1 MEATKENPK
10 ALTAMGASG
19 ALASATR
26 HGGHGTAEHY
36 FAGIV
41 CLFGFFLHIVL
52 SDLLLNSVGFHYS
65 STEGAFYEKIH
76 PGTYFIVASF
86 FVMLGDQGNPFNE
99 FWRALRRSRI
109 AMFLLLLYIMLF
121 VYLVLRSGPAGTAFM
136 IDTHMT
142 VPICAVVLA
151 TAPKDFCRRAIYFF
165 VFVAFLNSV
174 IGIGESI
181 AQSRIFEF
189 SEDAPGIREQHFRAS
204 ALRGHPLNNA
214 MFTSIALFVMLGLR
228 FKPFLTWVLA
238 AIFMVSLVAFGG
250 RAGLGFTVFGVTL
263 FAAVRVKDMV
273 SRGRMSMLQALLLVA
288 AIILVPAILVAG
300 LNFLILHSSIGE
312 RLAASSI
319 TDDSADS
326 RRLAL
331 MVFDFMRSHE
341 IIFGVAPERIVDIAY
356 RMNLMIPL
364 SDIENPWLLMFMY
377 LGGLMFPFWLLMT
390 GVFVWDL
397 MRGKPMALQLAVVS
411 YFLVASTSNSFGR
424 KDSTY
429 LIMVCAVICAARALA
444 YGAENAAARQQAGQG

>member
-1 MEATKENPK
+1 MFSLSHLDQKVRAP
-10 ALTAMGASG
+10 GAE
-19 ALASATR
+19 
-26 HGGHGTAEHY
+26 GHF
-36 FAGIV
+36 FAGLV

-52 SDLLLNSVGFHYS
+52 SDLLLNSVGFRYS

-86 FVMLGDQGNPFNE
+86 FVMLGDSGNPFRE
-99 FWRALRRSRI
+99 FWRTLHRSRI
-109 AMFLLLLYIMLF
+109 ALFLLLLYVMLF
-121 VYLVLRSGPAGTAFM
+121 VYLIFRSGPAGTAFM

-142 VPICAVVLA
+142 APICAIVLA

-165 VFVAFLNSV
+165 VFVAVVNSI

-181 AQSRIFEF
+181 TQTRIFEF
-189 SEDAPGIREQHFRAS
+189 GENAPGIREEYFRAS
-204 ALRGHPLNNA
+204 SLRGHPLNNA

-228 FKPFLTWVLA
+228 FKPLLTWGLA
-238 AIFMVSLVAFGG
+238 TLFMVSLVAFGG
-250 RAGLGFTVFGVTL
+250 RAGLAFSIFGVML
-263 FAAVRVKDMV
+263 YAAVKVKEMV
-273 SRGRMSMLQALLLVA
+273 RHGRMSMLQVLFLVA
-288 AIILVPAILVAG
+288 AIILVPVIIVAG

-331 MVFDFMRSHE
+331 MVFDYMRTHE
-341 IIFGVAPERIVDIAY
+341 IILGVAPERIVDIAY
-356 RMNLMIPL
+356 RMNLIIPL

-397 MRGKPMALQLAVVS
+397 MRSKPMGLKLAVLS

-429 LIMVCAVICAARALA
+429 LIMVCAVICAARALDTLA
-444 YGAENAAARQQAGQG
+444 NGAVAKQSPVQGKLPHAR